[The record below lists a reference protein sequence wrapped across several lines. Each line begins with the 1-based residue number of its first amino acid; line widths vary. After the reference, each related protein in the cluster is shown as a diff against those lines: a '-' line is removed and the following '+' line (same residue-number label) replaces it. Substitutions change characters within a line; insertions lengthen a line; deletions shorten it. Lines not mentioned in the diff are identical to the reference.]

1 MSRTSRAA
9 PTGSAGFSVEAAVGA
24 DPGARLIRSRQPR
37 VAFFV
42 TVDWYFCHHYL
53 ALAKAVRDAGYA
65 VSVVTGV
72 DAHGDAIREAGLHL
86 VPFQVSRKG
95 MNPFSEIDV
104 VRRLIG
110 VLRDLGPDL
119 LHNIA
124 QKPVIYGTLAARL
137 AGVPAVVNGVAG
149 MGYLFTS
156 GDARAR
162 LIRALVGGAYR
173 ALLAAPQVRVL
184 VQNRDDQAQIN
195 RLTGVEPI
203 LIPGSGVDL
212 SLFVPRPEPAGT
224 PVAVLASRML
234 WDKGVGELMEAAR
247 ILKNRGIPIRCV
259 LVGKPDPGNPSSV
272 GEAQLRTWQREGFV
286 EWWGYRSDMPEVLSQ
301 AHIACLPSYYREG
314 LPKFL
319 IEAAAAGL
327 PLVTTDATGCR
338 EAVEPGGNGLLVP
351 PRDPKS
357 LADALARLIAD
368 PALRRRLGQ
377 QSRELAERR
386 FDAARIHAAVLGVH
400 RGLLARTDKP

>member
-1 MSRTSRAA
+1 MSRR
-9 PTGSAGFSVEAAVGA
+9 
-24 DPGARLIRSRQPR
+24 PR

-53 ALAKAVRDAGYA
+53 ALAKAVREAGYA
-65 VSVVTGV
+65 VTVVTGI
-72 DAHGDAIREAGLHL
+72 DAHEDAIREAGLDL
-86 VPFQVSRKG
+86 VPFEVSRKG
-95 MNPFSEIDV
+95 MNPLSEIAV
-104 VRRLIG
+104 VRRLVG
-110 VLRDLGPDL
+110 VLRDLRPSL

-124 QKPVIYGTLAARL
+124 QKPVLYGSLAARL

-149 MGYLFTS
+149 MGYLFGS
-156 GDARAR
+156 GDVRAR
-162 LIRALVGGAYR
+162 LTRGLVGGAYR

-184 VQNRDDQAQIN
+184 VQNRDDQAQI
-195 RLTGVEPI
+195 RKLTGVEPL

-212 SLFVPRPEPAGT
+212 GRFVPRSESAGT

-234 WDKGVGELMEAAR
+234 WDKGVGELVEAAR
-247 ILKNRGIPIRCV
+247 ILKARGVAIRCV

-272 GEAQLRTWQREGFV
+272 GEGQLHAWQQEGCV
-286 EWWGYRSDMPEVLSQ
+286 EWWGFRSDMPEVLAQ

-338 EAVEPGGNGLLVP
+338 EAVEPDGNGLLVA
-351 PRDPKS
+351 PRDPHA
-357 LADALARLIAD
+357 LADALGRLVAD
-368 PALRRRLGQ
+368 PGLRRRLGKR
-377 QSRELAERR
+377 SRELAESR
-386 FDAARIHAAVLGVH
+386 FDSARIHDSVLGVY
-400 RGLLARTDKP
+400 RALLARVGES